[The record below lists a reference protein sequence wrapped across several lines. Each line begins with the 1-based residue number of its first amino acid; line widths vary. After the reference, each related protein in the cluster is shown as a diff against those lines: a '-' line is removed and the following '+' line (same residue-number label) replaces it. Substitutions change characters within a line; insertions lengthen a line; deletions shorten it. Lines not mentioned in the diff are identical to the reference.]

1 MLYPGL
7 PHVFAATSP
16 NSELLSNSGSAQLS
30 TAQLSSAQLYALS
43 SAQLSSAQL
52 STTRSQLSSQV
63 YNTIPKIYCR
73 YILYT
78 CSNLSKV
85 KKHSFTI
92 KASSLQALLRRESSC
107 GRPARPSSWPGG
119 PRRRRPTETAWLPC
133 KDYLNSFSPGTE
145 ISRGED
151 HSPCK

>member
-1 MLYPGL
+1 MFNVGACLYCSTQASPMSSL
-7 PHVFAATSP
+7 LQVPTP
-16 NSELLSNSGSAQLS
+16 NSSQTQLERNGRI
-30 TAQLSSAQLYALS
+30 SSAQLS

-52 STTRSQLSSQV
+52 TV

-107 GRPARPSSWPGG
+107 GRPVRPSSWPGG